1 MDKMSIIVRYS
12 RIFSERKLKE
22 YDLSFS
28 EQIIIMYLSMHDN
41 VSQDNISRHYMIDKG
56 MIAKTLNKL
65 EKKGFITRKQNPQ
78 NKRENIISLS
88 DHGIGIM
95 DRMGSI
101 LSEWNEIVYDGIS
114 KEDIECVKRIT
125 KIMSENAT
133 RCIEPKN

>member
-28 EQIIIMYLSMHDN
+28 EQIIIMYLSLHDN
-41 VSQDNISRHYMIDKG
+41 VNQDTISRHFMIDKG

-65 EKKGFITRKQNPQ
+65 EKKGFITRKQNIE

-88 DHGIGIM
+88 DHGIGII
-95 DRMGSI
+95 DKMGGI
-101 LSEWNEIVYDGIS
+101 LREWNEIVYEGIS
-114 KEDIECVKRIT
+114 KEDIESVKRVT
-125 KIMSENAT
+125 KIMVENAT
-133 RCIEPKN
+133 KCIDAKN

>member
-65 EKKGFITRKQNPQ
+65 EKKGFITRKQNPE

-88 DHGIGIM
+88 DNGIGII
-95 DRMGSI
+95 DRMGGI
-101 LSEWNEIVYDGIS
+101 LKEWNEIVYEGIS
-114 KEDIECVKRIT
+114 KEDIEYVKKIT
-125 KIMSENAT
+125 GIMAENA
-133 RCIEPKN
+133 IKNIDAKV

>member
-41 VSQDNISRHYMIDKG
+41 VSQDNISRHFMIDKG

-65 EKKGFITRKQNPQ
+65 EKKGFITRKQNPE

-88 DHGIGIM
+88 DNGIGII
-95 DRMGSI
+95 DRMGGI
-101 LSEWNEIVYDGIS
+101 LKEWNEIVYEGIS
-114 KEDIECVKRIT
+114 KDDIEYVKKIT
-125 KIMSENAT
+125 KIMAENAT
-133 RCIEPKN
+133 KIIDIKS

>member
-41 VSQDNISRHYMIDKG
+41 VSQDNISRHFMIDKG

-65 EKKGFITRKQNPQ
+65 EKKGFITRKQNPE

-88 DHGIGIM
+88 DNGIGII
-95 DRMGSI
+95 DRMGGI
-101 LSEWNEIVYDGIS
+101 LKEWNEIVYEGIS
-114 KEDIECVKRIT
+114 KEDIEYVKKIT
-125 KIMSENAT
+125 GIMAENA
-133 RCIEPKN
+133 IKNIDAKV

>member
-1 MDKMSIIVRYS
+1 MDKLSIIVRSS

-22 YDLSFS
+22 YDLNFS
-28 EQIIIMYLSMHDN
+28 EQIIIMYLSMNDN
-41 VSQDNISRHYMIDKG
+41 VSQDTISRHFMIDKG

-65 EKKGFITRKQNPQ
+65 EKKGFITRKQNPE

-88 DHGIGIM
+88 DHGIAII

>member
-41 VSQDNISRHYMIDKG
+41 VSQDNISRHFMIDKG

-65 EKKGFITRKQNPQ
+65 EKKGFITRKQNPE

-88 DHGIGIM
+88 DNGIGIV
-95 DRMGSI
+95 DRMGGI
-101 LSEWNEIVYDGIS
+101 LKEWNEIVYEGIS
-114 KEDIECVKRIT
+114 KDDIEYVKKIT
-125 KIMSENAT
+125 KIMAENAT
-133 RCIEPKN
+133 KIIDIKS

>member
-41 VSQDNISRHYMIDKG
+41 VSQDNISRHFMIDKG

-65 EKKGFITRKQNPQ
+65 EKKGFITRKQNPE

-88 DHGIGIM
+88 DNGIGIV
-95 DRMGSI
+95 DRMGGI
-101 LSEWNEIVYDGIS
+101 LKEWNEIVYEGIS
-114 KEDIECVKRIT
+114 KEDIEYVKKIT
-125 KIMSENAT
+125 GIMAENA
-133 RCIEPKN
+133 IKNIDAKV